1 MPAKAKKQLSFDE
14 TIYTNPVSDA
24 PVPATSTQKKAGAKT
39 QRKPKEAPAAKLQP
53 FLPGLSRRGRPRSK
67 NPVPATVR
75 ATESRKRRI
84 ESGIKRIELLLAPE
98 IAADLDLLADHFR
111 VSRVEIVSRLLA
123 KAAKR
128 VRQSEATFSAGSS
141 GRRSTS

>member
-1 MPAKAKKQLSFDE
+1 MTTKSKEQLTFDQD
-14 TIYTNPVSDA
+14 IYPNPD
-24 PVPATSTQKKAGAKT
+24 TEI
-39 QRKPKEAPAAKLQP
+39 RKPVLPEYSQTKQKAEKKSTGKSPASLQA

-84 ESGIKRIELLLAPE
+84 EAGVKRIELLVAPE
-98 IAADLDLLADHFR
+98 IAADLDLLTDHFR

-128 VRQSEATFSAGSS
+128 VRQSAK
-141 GRRSTS
+141 

>member
-1 MPAKAKKQLSFDE
+1 MKMPKNSKEQLSFDQD
-14 TIYTNPVSDA
+14 IYSNPDTDISPSV
-24 PVPATSTQKKAGAKT
+24 TRERMQNK
-39 QRKPKEAPAAKLQP
+39 QKPKKKTARKSTATLQA

-67 NPVPATVR
+67 NPIPATVR

-84 ESGIKRIELLLAPE
+84 EAGVKRIELLVAPE
-98 IAADLDLLADHFR
+98 IAADLDLLTEHFR

-128 VRQSEATFSAGSS
+128 IRSPRSESVRQS
-141 GRRSTS
+141 R

>member
-1 MPAKAKKQLSFDE
+1 MVKVKKDQLSFDD
-14 TIYTNPVSDA
+14 TIYTKPANNIAAKLVGDA
-24 PVPATSTQKKAGAKT
+24 SAKPRVRGKAKT
-39 QRKPKEAPAAKLQP
+39 PLPESLQP

-67 NPVPATVR
+67 NPIPATVR

-84 ESGIKRIELLLAPE
+84 EAGIKRIEILLAPE
-98 IAADLDLLADHFR
+98 VAADLDLLSGHFR
-111 VSRVEIVSRLLA
+111 VPRVEIISRLVA

-128 VRQSEATFSAGSS
+128 IRLSETLSGALS

>member
-14 TIYTNPVSDA
+14 AIYTDPVADISA
-24 PVPATSTQKKAGAKT
+24 STSLTQKKAGAKT
-39 QRKPKEAPAAKLQP
+39 QQKAKAAPAAKLQP

-67 NPVPATVR
+67 NPIPATVR

-84 ESGIKRIELLLAPE
+84 DAGIKRIELLLAPE
-98 IAADLDLLADHFR
+98 IATDLDLLAAHFR

-128 VRQSEATFSAGSS
+128 VRQSAATLSAKSS